1 MKNEKL
7 RIWIDVTNS
16 PHVNVLMPIY
26 KHLQAQ
32 GHELIITARD
42 FSETIPMLRQN
53 GIEPIVIG
61 NHKGKNRLK
70 KIGGL
75 VGRYVNL
82 LRQVP
87 KFDLA
92 FSLGG
97 SYTSVIAWLRHKPSI
112 TFSDNDFTTH
122 KFVTYMFSSHFIFPT
137 YLHYQAAQKKFNIKD
152 EQIHTFD
159 GFKEDIYIA
168 DYTVDEHF
176 LDQLPFKEFITIRPE
191 NLKAAYVP
199 KDAVTIVPQLFEVF
213 KDQNILFLPRYE
225 EEKKMAEGYP
235 NIWYPAGPLKGLDV
249 CYYTKVM
256 LTGAG
261 TFAREAALL
270 GVPAVSFFPRN
281 EFLAVDV
288 VLQEQGKEF
297 KSRSAEDIRN
307 YVLTAQRGQSSQDRS
322 KKVLA
327 EVLKIFDEIIEK
339 IVQ

>member
-1 MKNEKL
+1 MK
-7 RIWIDVTNS
+7 IWIDVTNS

-32 GHELIITARD
+32 GHELIITARN
-42 FSETIPMLRQN
+42 FSETIPMLLQN

-61 NHKGKNRLK
+61 NHKGKSRLK

-82 LRQVP
+82 LRKVP

-97 SYTSVIAWLRHKPSI
+97 SYTSVVAWLRHKPSV
-112 TFSDNDFTTH
+112 TMSDNDFTTH
-122 KFVTYMFSSHFIFPT
+122 KFVTYMFSTHFIFPA
-137 YLHYQAAQKKFNIKD
+137 YLHYQIAKEKFNLKD
-152 EQIHTFD
+152 EQIHIFD

-168 DYTVDEHF
+168 DYTPDPHF
-176 LDQLPFKEFITIRPE
+176 LDQLPYKEFITIRPE

-199 KDAVTIVPQLFEVF
+199 KDAVTIVPQLFEAL

-225 EEKKMAEGYP
+225 EEKKMAEGHK
-235 NIWYPAGPLKGLDV
+235 NVWYPAGPLKGLDV
-249 CYYTKVM
+249 CYYTKAM

-288 VLQEQGKEF
+288 VLQRQGKEF
-297 KSRSAEDIRN
+297 KSRSAEEIRE
-307 YVLTAQRGQSSQDRS
+307 YVLTAKRKEASIARS
-322 KKVLA
+322 KQVLA
-327 EVLKIFDEIIEK
+327 EVLEILDGIIVEVEK
-339 IVQ
+339 

>member
-1 MKNEKL
+1 M
-7 RIWIDVTNS
+7 RIWVDITNT
-16 PHVNVLMPIY
+16 PHVNVFMPIY
-26 KHLQAQ
+26 KHLKAQ

-42 FSETIPMLRQN
+42 FSETIPLLRKN

-61 NHKGKNRLK
+61 SHKGKSRVK
-70 KIGGL
+70 KSLGL
-75 VGRYVNL
+75 LGRYWQL
-82 LRQVP
+82 LTRVP

-97 SYTSVIAWLRHKPSI
+97 SYTSPIAWLRGKKSI

-122 KFVTYMFSSHFIFPT
+122 KFVTYLFSSYFIFPS
-137 YLHYQAAQKKFNIKD
+137 YLKYQNAQKKFHLKDSQIK
-152 EQIHTFD
+152 TFN

-168 DYTVDEHF
+168 DYKVDEHF
-176 LDQLPFKEFITIRPE
+176 LDQLPFKDFITIRPE

-199 KDAVTIVPQLFEVF
+199 KDAVTIVPELFEVF

-235 NIWYPAGPLKGLDV
+235 NIWYPAGPLVGLDV
-249 CYYTKVM
+249 CYYTKAM

-281 EFLAVDV
+281 EFLTVDV

-297 KSRSAEDIRN
+297 KSRSAQEIRD
-307 YVLTAQRGQSSQDRS
+307 YVLASAAKSGDRTLGDTTRS
-322 KKVLA
+322 KQVLS
-327 EVLKIFDEIIEK
+327 EVLTIFDRIIEE
-339 IVQ
+339 VG

>member
-1 MKNEKL
+1 MK
-7 RIWIDVTNS
+7 IWIDVTNS

-53 GIEPIVIG
+53 GIEPIVVG
-61 NHKGKNRLK
+61 NHKGKSRLK

-97 SYTSVIAWLRHKPSI
+97 SYTSVVAWLRHKPSV
-112 TFSDNDFTTH
+112 TMSDNDFTTH
-122 KFVTYMFSSHFIFPT
+122 KFVTYMFSTHFIFPA
-137 YLHYQAAQKKFNIKD
+137 YLHYQAAKEKFKLKE

-168 DYTVDEHF
+168 DYTPDPHF

-199 KDAVTIVPQLFEVF
+199 KDAVTIVPQLFEAL

-225 EEKKMAEGYP
+225 EEKKMAEGYK

-249 CYYTKVM
+249 CYYTKAM

-297 KSRSAEDIRN
+297 KSRSAEEIRE
-307 YVLTAQRGQSSQDRS
+307 YVLTAKRGEASIARS
-322 KKVLA
+322 KQVLA
-327 EVLKIFDEIIEK
+327 EVLGILDGIIVGAK
-339 IVQ
+339 K